1 MGFMDKMKNAAG
13 AAANVAK
20 ASIDA
25 TTTAV
30 GAEVEKKK
38 AADYAKEN
46 EGLSQEEI
54 VIKDDAKKVIY
65 LSKVEYGKSVDVPSA
80 VADSMVDQMAY
91 GSDFSGANALANTH
105 TGLTVKSLNS
115 GERRIKYLYFTFSAL
130 NRVGEVYQTETL
142 KQMGPIEPGKKA
154 SAFSKDFFNE
164 SPDSIILN
172 KVVLEYFEGEDTV
185 FEGKWVDKLVKKY
198 SITW

>member
-54 VIKDDAKKVIY
+54 VAKDEAKNVIY
-65 LSKVEYGKSVDVPSA
+65 LTKVEYGKSVDVGAA
-80 VADSMVDQMAY
+80 VADSVADQMAY
-91 GSDFSGANALANTH
+91 GSDFSGANAMANTH
-105 TGLTVKSLNS
+105 TGLTVKLLNS
-115 GERRIKYLYFTFSAL
+115 GERRIKYLYLTFSAL
-130 NRVGEVYQTETL
+130 NRVDEVYQTETTKL
-142 KQMGPIEPGKKA
+142 KGPIEPGKK
-154 SAFSKDFFNE
+154 STTFFKNFFDEAPE
-164 SPDSIILN
+164 SIVLN
-172 KVVLEYFEGEDTV
+172 KIVIEYFEGEDTV
-185 FEGKWVDKLVKKY
+185 FEGNWVNKLVKKY